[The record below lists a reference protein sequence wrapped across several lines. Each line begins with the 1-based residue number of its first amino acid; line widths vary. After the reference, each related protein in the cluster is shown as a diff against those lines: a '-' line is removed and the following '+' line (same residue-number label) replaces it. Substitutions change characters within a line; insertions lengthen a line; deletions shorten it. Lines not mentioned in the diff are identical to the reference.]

1 MTAQIPRQEVASSQD
16 PLDPFAR
23 QLQSRYLRRR
33 CDDVA
38 NLGKALAEND
48 FDSIRIAGH
57 NMYGSGA
64 AYGFGQITVIGRC
77 LENAAAEGSVVEIR
91 SLIAD
96 LEKFIDRQHFA

>member
-1 MTAQIPRQEVASSQD
+1 MPRQDDIAFSPD

-33 CDDVA
+33 RDDVTS
-38 NLGKALAEND
+38 LGKALAEND

-77 LENAAAEGSVVEIR
+77 LETAAAEGSSAEIR
-91 SLIAD
+91 LLIVE
-96 LEKFIDRQHFA
+96 LEKFLARQHIA

>member
-1 MTAQIPRQEVASSQD
+1 MTAQLPRQDITPSPD

-23 QLQSRYLRRR
+23 QLQSRYLQRRR
-33 CDDVA
+33 DDVTS
-38 NLGKALAEND
+38 LGKALAEND

-64 AYGFGQITVIGRC
+64 AYGFGEITVIGRC
-77 LENAAAEGSVVEIR
+77 LENAAAEGSIPEIR

-96 LEKFIDRQHFA
+96 LEKFIARQHFA